1 MRKGLFFVVALFTII
16 TSTNAVSNAAY
27 IVPVKSSLPSGEPDS
42 ATIKSA
48 FKEFSA
54 LSRKEKKSRFKE
66 VKKEIKAFK
75 EAKKRGEDPST
86 NTILLAILAILLP
99 PLAVY
104 LHQGE
109 FNAKFWISLLLCFL
123 AFITFFLWIV
133 PVVFS
138 LLVVLNLI

>member
-1 MRKGLFFVVALFTII
+1 MRKGLFYVVALFTIL
-16 TSTNAVSNAAY
+16 TATNFDSTAAY
-27 IVPVKSSLPSGEPDS
+27 IIPVKSSTPSGEPDP
-42 ATIKSA
+42 ATLRSA
-48 FKEFSA
+48 FKEFSS
-54 LSRKEKKSRFKE
+54 LSKKEKKSRFKE

-75 EAKKRGEDPST
+75 AAKKRGEDPGT

-123 AFITFFLWIV
+123 AFVTFFLWIV
-133 PVVFS
+133 PVVFA